1 MKLKI
6 SYSIVQLY
14 SGYIATFPRNSIDI
28 SADASQQNVEM
39 EDSAMDKLQSAI
51 EDILRTCSTDEIT
64 RIATILKISD
74 EDLEGKGQ
82 RRILRLIGNIID
94 EFANDEK
101 LAIFEGIAKEVS
113 PSVGREIKFLLTG
126 KEPVVEDEIFSTRI
140 EDEIRS
146 EGDEKRKTRPDTKLR
161 FEGSPVEFRSPR
173 KFPETPTVKSEETE
187 ALAFLNHLKG
197 SATLGNSIF
206 TKDFKI
212 QGLIGDPS
220 LIDEKKRLDY
230 ISLCC
235 QLSEGRAKGYS
246 DAELAIGVRHACVP
260 GSYLRRYLDG
270 KGIIPIGTI
279 LESIR
284 SVYEE
289 KSASQLY
296 GQLYNLVQNPNET
309 SAAFVLR
316 ALSVKQQVLITSAV
330 E

>member
-51 EDILRTCSTDEIT
+51 EDILRTCSIYEIT

-113 PSVGREIKFLLTG
+113 PSVGREIKFLITG
-126 KEPVVEDEIFSTRI
+126 KEPVMEDEIFSTRV

-146 EGDEKRKTRPDTKLR
+146 EGDEKRKIRPDTKLR

-173 KFPETPTVKSEETE
+173 KFLAKDSETPSEETE

-212 QGLIGDPS
+212 QGLIGDPAMV
-220 LIDEKKRLDY
+220 DEKKRLDY

-260 GSYLRRYLDG
+260 GSYLRGNLDG

-279 LESIR
+279 L
-284 SVYEE
+284 VY
-289 KSASQLY
+289 
-296 GQLYNLVQNPNET
+296 
-309 SAAFVLR
+309 
-316 ALSVKQQVLITSAV
+316 
-330 E
+330 